1 MTISTIDELKNDII
15 NRLKNRNIN
24 DLKSFIMYHN
34 VNLKEIEKYG
44 YDDLLYLAIKEDNP
58 KEVINYIVKECQYD
72 TVNYVIDSNSSTPI
86 GLAVARSNFEVA
98 DLLYNEYNADI
109 NFGESLN
116 KCLPFAYK
124 NGNFSLEQLTYLLD
138 RGYDKNGIL
147 EETIKLMV
155 TSFHNN
161 HIKLIWDH
169 YIYDSSFIIK
179 VLEKRK
185 GRRVYSSSEWEKIL
199 SEEKQKL
206 HITDSLYETAFENKN
221 WEALQIFL
229 NYDGRDQKVP
239 IFDMI
244 EENEII
250 ERAID
255 SEDLPTIQAISN
267 YGYALNY
274 KTFNFE
280 ELIMKAY
287 SKVNKDIWK
296 LLIKSSLLSF
306 QKKEEKLIECF
317 NSNLRRSM
325 ILENDIPEN
334 LNVDLS
340 MRETGTRKI
349 KRNLN
354 SIIEGKEEGHGI
366 DDDNFIENDI
376 TNNIVRKEDDGLN
389 YTIKNLSISNNTT
402 RIPITNSNSKSYL
415 GYDTYKRSSGL
426 DESFLTGGEASRE
439 FMTNISPIVR
449 SSNRDFVGES
459 PFINEPSQNFIDDD
473 SKLLFP
479 RLNTDL
485 ITSSPLLTFNRINQN
500 QDINNNNNNNNS
512 NNNYIFN
519 YNNNSNNNNNN
530 NNNNM
535 NNMDYLNNLNN
546 MNFKPNDNPSLAFD
560 PINQN
565 ITITSPPIEVHKSK
579 NYYLYLIQEIIKEN
593 HYNSSFLLNM
603 AIRWHCDPLIKYLID
618 GDSKFKP
625 RIDVNV
631 KDINGNY
638 PLITFIRS
646 DRFSH
651 LNLLLYLLEKGANP
665 NVKDG
670 NGYSPLMLSI
680 QKEFEMG
687 ENIQDSYVKIL
698 IEHGAS
704 VNERDANGNSLLSLA
719 VQKNSIR
726 MVDFFLKSGCPMN
739 EKDASGNYPIMVAIS
754 QNQYEIVKLFMR
766 YGKKNHQLKN
776 FCIRDING
784 NTPLTL
790 AYKLRLDSIF
800 KYLLKYLNINDTD
813 AQGKTLLFHA
823 LERNDTKVV
832 KYLVQVGAEVN
843 QEDNLGNS
851 PLIYAIKR
859 GSLFLVQKLVEHGAN
874 INVKDRSGTP
884 SLIIA
889 YDYQKMDIFKYLVE
903 HNVTINE
910 NFTENEINSIFFR
923 IIIDKN
929 ISSLKYII
937 KYGANVNCFI
947 GSLRSTPLMYAC
959 LFNDM
964 SIVKCL
970 VESNA
975 NLNIDNTQGNTA
987 LAYAI
992 SKHNLELVNYLI
1004 DHGADIYHQNNEG
1017 KSIYNIAYENCKHDI
1032 VQGEVININEKTKIY
1047 QKINYLYHE

>member
-98 DLLYNEYNADI
+98 NLLYNEYNADI

-334 LNVDLS
+334 LNIDLS

-439 FMTNISPIVR
+439 FMTNISPI
-449 SSNRDFVGES
+449 
-459 PFINEPSQNFIDDD
+459 
-473 SKLLFP
+473 
-479 RLNTDL
+479 
-485 ITSSPLLTFNRINQN
+485 
-500 QDINNNNNNNNS
+500 
-512 NNNYIFN
+512 
-519 YNNNSNNNNNN
+519 
-530 NNNNM
+530 
-535 NNMDYLNNLNN
+535 
-546 MNFKPNDNPSLAFD
+546 
-560 PINQN
+560 
-565 ITITSPPIEVHKSK
+565 
-579 NYYLYLIQEIIKEN
+579 EIIKEN

-754 QNQYEIVKLFMR
+754 QNQYEI
-766 YGKKNHQLKN
+766 
-776 FCIRDING
+776 
-784 NTPLTL
+784 
-790 AYKLRLDSIF
+790 
-800 KYLLKYLNINDTD
+800 
-813 AQGKTLLFHA
+813 
-823 LERNDTKVV
+823 
-832 KYLVQVGAEVN
+832 
-843 QEDNLGNS
+843 
-851 PLIYAIKR
+851 
-859 GSLFLVQKLVEHGAN
+859 LVEHGAN

-947 GSLRSTPLMYAC
+947 GSLRSTPL
-959 LFNDM
+959 
-964 SIVKCL
+964 IK
-970 VESNA
+970 
-975 NLNIDNTQGNTA
+975 
-987 LAYAI
+987 
-992 SKHNLELVNYLI
+992 KK
-1004 DHGADIYHQNNEG
+1004 DIYQFLH
-1017 KSIYNIAYENCKHDI
+1017 IYMYMCFLFLNHP
-1032 VQGEVININEKTKIY
+1032 
-1047 QKINYLYHE
+1047 